1 MVGLRHRGQSK
12 RWSQNPGLNV
22 PSREFWR
29 FAFDFRRRNQGE
41 QMSDFEIA
49 EARSV
54 SEQVHRQRIG
64 QLLGN

>member
-1 MVGLRHRGQSK
+1 VGKVKGGHRTQALMSPRVNSGDS
-12 RWSQNPGLNV
+12 P
-22 PSREFWR
+22 
-29 FAFDFRRRNQGE
+29 FRRRNQGE